1 MRCEPSHLGAR
12 SPRPSFTSMAVSRGH
27 ALVLSAAVHSVGLGV
42 AGWASHGQYREAATS
57 VELRT
62 TRASTLTFLS
72 LVPPEPRPVTR
83 PRPAR
88 LPEHA
93 RHPASQPAVPTAPI
107 PGAGTTEQSQPV
119 ASSEPA
125 TPTNLTLRVQE
136 LAPGVTVAAIPVPPP
151 PPESAPESDS
161 PAPRGVYQA
170 AALLTPAGSACPELP
185 VPSEWGGRPVSVAVA
200 FVVDTSGKVDPSQL
214 RVIQSPG
221 REQTG
226 RRFYPRIYVVGTRA
240 GPAADHLDPAD
251 YDSVLTQA
259 VTSHIAG
266 LRFRPALVGGR
277 PVSSTVLVA
286 CHRSPGA

>member
-1 MRCEPSHLGAR
+1 MRGEPSHLGAR

-42 AGWASHGQYREAATS
+42 AGWASHGPYREAATS
-57 VELRT
+57 VVLRT
-62 TRASTLTFLS
+62 TRASSLTFLS

-88 LPEHA
+88 QPEHA
-93 RHPASQPAVPTAPI
+93 RHPAAQPAVPAAPI

-125 TPTNLTLRVQE
+125 TPTNSTLRVQE
-136 LAPGVTVAAIPVPPP
+136 LAPGVTVAAIPVPLP
-151 PPESAPESDS
+151 PPESDTA
-161 PAPRGVYQA
+161 APRGVYQA
-170 AALLTPAGSACPELP
+170 AALVTPAGSACPELP
-185 VPSEWGGRPVSVAVA
+185 VPPEWGGRPVSVAVA

-221 REQTG
+221 REPTG

-240 GPAADHLDPAD
+240 GPAADHLDPAG
-251 YDSVLTQA
+251 YDSLLTQA
-259 VTSHIAG
+259 VTRHIAG

-286 CHRSPGA
+286 CHRSPGS

>member
-1 MRCEPSHLGAR
+1 VRCEPSHIGPR
-12 SPRPSFTSMAVSRGH
+12 SPHPSFTCMAVSRVHG
-27 ALVLSAAVHSVGLGV
+27 LVLSAAVHSAGLGM
-42 AGWASHGQYREAATS
+42 AGWASHGQYRAPPAP

-93 RHPASQPAVPTAPI
+93 RHPSAQPAVPVAPI
-107 PGAGTTEQSQPV
+107 PGAGTTEQSEPV
-119 ASSEPA
+119 RSSEPA
-125 TPTNLTLRVQE
+125 TPTNSTLRVQE
-136 LAPGVTVAAIPVPPP
+136 LAPGVTVAAIPVPAP
-151 PPESAPESDS
+151 PPESAPESDT

-170 AALLTPAGSACPELP
+170 AALVTHAGSACPELP

-200 FVVDTSGKVDPSQL
+200 FVVDTSGKVDPSKL

-221 REQTG
+221 REPTA

-240 GPAADHLDPAD
+240 GPAADHLDPAG

-277 PVSSTVLVA
+277 PVRSTVLVA
-286 CHRSPGA
+286 CHQSRGD

>member
-1 MRCEPSHLGAR
+1 M
-12 SPRPSFTSMAVSRGH
+12 V
-27 ALVLSAAVHSVGLGV
+27 
-42 AGWASHGQYREAATS
+42 GWASHGRYREPDTAL
-57 VELRT
+57 ERT

-83 PRPAR
+83 SGPAR
-88 LPEHA
+88 LPEHP
-93 RHPASQPAVPTAPI
+93 RHPAPEPAVPAAPI
-107 PGAGTTEQSQPV
+107 PGAGTTEHSEAV
-119 ASSEPA
+119 APSKLA
-125 TPTNLTLRVQE
+125 TPANATLRVQE
-136 LAPGVTVAAIPVPPP
+136 LAPGVTVAAIPGPPP
-151 PPESAPESDS
+151 PPESAPESDTL
-161 PAPRGVYQA
+161 APRGVYKA
-170 AALLTPAGSACPELP
+170 AALVTPAGSACPELP
-185 VPSEWGGRPVSVAVA
+185 VPSEWGGRPVSVAVS

-221 REQTG
+221 REPTG
-226 RRFYPRIYVVGTRA
+226 RRFYPRIYVVGTKA
-240 GPAADHLDPAD
+240 GRAADHLDPAG

>member
-1 MRCEPSHLGAR
+1 
-12 SPRPSFTSMAVSRGH
+12 MAVSRGH

-42 AGWASHGQYREAATS
+42 AGWASHGQYRAATS

-62 TRASTLTFLS
+62 TRASTVTFLS

-88 LPEHA
+88 QPERA
-93 RHPASQPAVPTAPI
+93 SHPAAQPAVPAAPI
-107 PGAGTTEQSQPV
+107 PGAGPTEQSQPV

-125 TPTNLTLRVQE
+125 TPTNSTLRVQE
-136 LAPGVTVAAIPVPPP
+136 LAPGVTVAAIPVRPP
-151 PPESAPESDS
+151 PPESDTA
-161 PAPRGVYQA
+161 APRGVYQA
-170 AALLTPAGSACPELP
+170 AALVTPAGSACPELP
-185 VPSEWGGRPVSVAVA
+185 VPSKWGGRPVSVAVA

-221 REQTG
+221 REPTG
-226 RRFYPRIYVVGTRA
+226 RRFYPRIYVVGTKA
-240 GPAADHLDPAD
+240 GPAADHLDPGG
-251 YDSVLTQA
+251 YDSLLTRA

>member
-1 MRCEPSHLGAR
+1 MRCEPAR
-12 SPRPSFTSMAVSRGH
+12 SSPPSFTSMAVSRGH

-42 AGWASHGQYREAATS
+42 AGWASHGQYRAATS

-62 TRASTLTFLS
+62 TRASTVTFLS

-88 LPEHA
+88 QPERA
-93 RHPASQPAVPTAPI
+93 SHPAAQPAVPAAPI
-107 PGAGTTEQSQPV
+107 PRAGPTEQSQPV

-125 TPTNLTLRVQE
+125 TPTNSTLRVQE
-136 LAPGVTVAAIPVPPP
+136 LAPGVTVAAIPVRPP
-151 PPESAPESDS
+151 PPESDTA
-161 PAPRGVYQA
+161 APRGVYQA
-170 AALLTPAGSACPELP
+170 AALVTPAGSACPELP
-185 VPSEWGGRPVSVAVA
+185 VPSKWGGRPVSVAVA

-221 REQTG
+221 REPTG
-226 RRFYPRIYVVGTRA
+226 RRFYPRIYVVGTKA
-240 GPAADHLDPAD
+240 GPAADHLDPAG
-251 YDSVLTQA
+251 YDSLLTRA

>member
-1 MRCEPSHLGAR
+1 VRCEPSHLGAR
-12 SPRPSFTSMAVSRGH
+12 SSPPSFTSMAVSRGH

-42 AGWASHGQYREAATS
+42 AGWASHGQYRAATS

-62 TRASTLTFLS
+62 TRASTVTFLS

-88 LPEHA
+88 QPERA
-93 RHPASQPAVPTAPI
+93 SHPAAQPAVPAAPI
-107 PGAGTTEQSQPV
+107 PRAGPTEQSQPV

-125 TPTNLTLRVQE
+125 TPANSTLRVQE
-136 LAPGVTVAAIPVPPP
+136 LAPGVTVAAIPVRPP
-151 PPESAPESDS
+151 PPESDTA
-161 PAPRGVYQA
+161 APRGVYQA
-170 AALLTPAGSACPELP
+170 AALVTPAGSACPELP
-185 VPSEWGGRPVSVAVA
+185 VPSKWGGRPVSVAVA

-221 REQTG
+221 REPTG
-226 RRFYPRIYVVGTRA
+226 RRFYPRIYVVGTKA
-240 GPAADHLDPAD
+240 GPAADHLDPAG
-251 YDSVLTQA
+251 YDSLLTRA